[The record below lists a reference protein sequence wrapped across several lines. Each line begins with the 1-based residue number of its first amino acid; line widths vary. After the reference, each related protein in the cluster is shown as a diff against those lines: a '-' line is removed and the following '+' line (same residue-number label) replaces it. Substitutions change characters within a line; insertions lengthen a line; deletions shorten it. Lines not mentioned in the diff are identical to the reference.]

1 MKTAKV
7 WLALLVIAPLL
18 LLNCR
23 DEVRSQEYFEK
34 VQTAFV
40 AGEPPDVLYVDT
52 LRAPQLIEQG
62 LLAPVDGAVDLQDIY
77 PQLLE
82 YFQREGQTY
91 VVPRDFQTVE
101 MALNLKLLEE
111 MGVGLPPDNWTWHDL
126 AEISA
131 AMSGGDVHGLGLTP
145 TMVNWLPFLFQ
156 AGGSLLNEDH
166 TAVTLDSDQARE
178 ALGFWVDLVGNQWA
192 VVPPVPV
199 DQRWPDMGMYGDGG
213 LLDMFVNDRL
223 AMVMIGPSGYRTLV
237 EMYRERGINDP
248 PIRVVRLPVHP
259 QTYKRTT
266 VAYVVGF
273 GLSSKAGE
281 PATVLLNYIV
291 SEEGMRIWFDPQS
304 LDLQPP
310 EEPPVMFVP
319 TRMSL
324 GEAWLARYQ
333 DATEA
338 DRSAAEA
345 FWAGVED
352 IGFYQPLSLSFGQM
366 AEFDQRAAEILRAAL
381 FGELSVDEAVRAL
394 QESGDAVI
402 GRTSS

>member
-1 MKTAKV
+1 MKRQKI
-7 WLALLVIAPLL
+7 WLILLVIAPLL

-23 DEVRSQEYFEK
+23 DEVRSQAYFEK

-40 AGEPPDVLYVDT
+40 AGDPPDVFYVDT

-62 LLAPVDGAVDLQDIY
+62 WLAPVDGLVDLQDIY

-91 VVPRDFQTVE
+91 VVPRDFQTVA
-101 MALNLKLLEE
+101 MALNTRMLDEY
-111 MGVGLPPDNWTWHDL
+111 GVGLPPGDWTWHDM
-126 AEISA
+126 AEIA
-131 AMSGGDVHGLGLTP
+131 AAISGGDVYGIGLTP

-166 TAVTLDSDQARE
+166 TAVTLDTDQARE
-178 ALGFWVDLVGNQWA
+178 SLGFWMELVGNQWA
-192 VVPPVPV
+192 FVPKVPV
-199 DQRWPDMGMYGDGG
+199 DQQWPDMGMYGEGG

-237 EMYRERGINDP
+237 EMYRERGVEDP
-248 PIRVVRLPVHP
+248 PIHVTRLPAHP

-273 GLSSKAGE
+273 GLSHKAGE
-281 PATVLLNYIV
+281 PAVRLLNYIA

-304 LDLQPP
+304 LDLQPL

-324 GEAWLARYQ
+324 REAWLARYQ
-333 DATEA
+333 DAIQA

-345 FWAGVED
+345 FMFGGED
-352 IGFYQPLSLSFGQM
+352 IGFYQPLTLSFGQM
-366 AEFDQRAAEILRAAL
+366 AEFDRQAAGILRAAL
-381 FGELSVDEAVRAL
+381 LGEITVEEAVKRL
-394 QESGDAVI
+394 QESGDAAI
-402 GRTSS
+402 GRTSD